1 MLKVDLHIHSL
12 HSGHAYGTIYDIIS
26 EAKKKKMEI
35 IAITDHGPALLG
47 GAPLF
52 HFRVGYRKPKTPF
65 IFLWGIEANLINHN
79 GDLDI
84 DNETQGM
91 LDLVMVGIHIRTGF
105 KDLGEKK
112 NTEAM
117 LEKVINDKGL
127 NAPRLTPQDISD
139 TIVKQTYVIIDDTT
153 TTVCA
158 LTLRNGYIVTGESAA
173 VSKENFDEE
182 IGREVAFNNARDK
195 IWSLEGYLLK
205 QKLYEEAS

>member
-1 MLKVDLHIHSL
+1 MQRHQQLKAGSMDR
-12 HSGHAYGTIYDIIS
+12 S
-26 EAKKKKMEI
+26 E
-35 IAITDHGPALLG
+35 LG
-47 GAPLF
+47 
-52 HFRVGYRKPKTPF
+52 
-65 IFLWGIEANLINHN
+65 
-79 GDLDI
+79 LDPTKEVAEVVF
-84 DNETQGM
+84 NS
-91 LDLVMVGIHIRTGF
+91 
-105 KDLGEKK
+105 
-112 NTEAM
+112 TEAM

-205 QKLYEEAS
+205 QKLYEETS

>member
-1 MLKVDLHIHSL
+1 MDR
-12 HSGHAYGTIYDIIS
+12 S
-26 EAKKKKMEI
+26 E
-35 IAITDHGPALLG
+35 LG
-47 GAPLF
+47 
-52 HFRVGYRKPKTPF
+52 
-65 IFLWGIEANLINHN
+65 
-79 GDLDI
+79 LDPTKEVAEVVF
-84 DNETQGM
+84 NS
-91 LDLVMVGIHIRTGF
+91 
-105 KDLGEKK
+105 
-112 NTEAM
+112 TEAM

-205 QKLYEEAS
+205 QKLYEETS